1 MSSNKEW
8 LATLPKETWWDV
20 VHEWLFH
27 EYGRQWTDTRI
38 AVMDWLE
45 EEHKPIMKWDFREQ
59 KQVVKWE

>member
-59 KQVVKWE
+59 KQVVRWK